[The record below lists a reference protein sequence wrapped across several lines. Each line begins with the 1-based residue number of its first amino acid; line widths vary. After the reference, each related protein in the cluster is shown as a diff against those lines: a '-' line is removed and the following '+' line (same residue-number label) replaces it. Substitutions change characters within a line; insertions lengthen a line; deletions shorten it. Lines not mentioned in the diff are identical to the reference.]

1 MNKPLKWLEWAKQ
14 IQAVAQTGLA
24 YSRDVYDLERFE
36 QLRALSVEIMREY
49 TNVETELLTALFA
62 GEDGYAT
69 PKVDVRGVI
78 FQENQILLVH
88 EKAEGEWS
96 LPGGWAD
103 IGLSPSEIAVKEVRE
118 ESGFVVTPT
127 RLLAV
132 LDNLKHNPPGPYH
145 VYKIFIACEITGGEA
160 AEGVETS
167 GVQFFAEDDLP
178 ALSQI
183 RNTDEQIRLMFELMR
198 HPEKAPV
205 WD

>member
-78 FQENQILLVH
+78 FQENQILLVR

-118 ESGFVVTPT
+118 ESGRARQP
-127 RLLAV
+127 
-132 LDNLKHNPPGPYH
+132 
-145 VYKIFIACEITGGEA
+145 EA
-160 AEGVETS
+160 
-167 GVQFFAEDDLP
+167 
-178 ALSQI
+178 
-183 RNTDEQIRLMFELMR
+183 
-198 HPEKAPV
+198 
-205 WD
+205 